1 MLNSNIAAVNGS
13 GEKYFENVEI
23 PDGPQT
29 ERVAEIQAAASK
41 KKSVIMTNAPI
52 SKKTAVHPFKLATDK
67 RSERRND
74 SKSSIGSISSIKTQ
88 PVASNAVSKNPTI
101 PTQTIELIPK
111 SKSGL
116 KAKIPSVVRP
126 TATSAANR
134 VSSVRKEPSV
144 SALANKSQPKAT
156 QPPSAHQKIKQSV
169 NKIGMLVH
177 AVGGRN
183 NIIA

>member
-13 GEKYFENVEI
+13 GDKYFENVQI

-29 ERVAEIQAAASK
+29 ERIAEVKPLPS

-52 SKKTAVHPFKLATDK
+52 NKKTAVHPFKLATDK

-88 PVASNAVSKNPTI
+88 PVASNAVMKNPTI

-116 KAKIPSVVRP
+116 KAKVSSVARV
-126 TATSAANR
+126 ASAANR
-134 VSSVRKEPSV
+134 VSSVKKEPAV
-144 SALANKSQPKAT
+144 ATLANKSQPKA
-156 QPPSAHQKIKQSV
+156 QPPSAH
-169 NKIGMLVH
+169 
-177 AVGGRN
+177 
-183 NIIA
+183 

>member
-13 GEKYFENVEI
+13 GGKYFENVEI

-29 ERVAEIQAAASK
+29 ERIVEVKPLPS

-52 SKKTAVHPFKLATDK
+52 NKKTAVHPFKLATDK

-88 PVASNAVSKNPTI
+88 PVASNAITKNPTI

-111 SKSGL
+111 SKAGL
-116 KAKIPSVVRP
+116 KAKVPSVARP
-126 TATSAANR
+126 VTSTAANR
-134 VSSVRKEPSV
+134 VSSVRKEP
-144 SALANKSQPKAT
+144 ATLANKSQPKA
-156 QPPSAHQKIKQSV
+156 QPTNAH
-169 NKIGMLVH
+169 
-177 AVGGRN
+177 
-183 NIIA
+183 